1 MYKTCEV
8 RSVDERIG
16 SSPDASTY
24 PAQPFLHYTH
34 HDGHR
39 SEEDGGGRRMGASA
53 IPTAPTTGVVIVEQG
68 TLNDT
73 QCVPSGVVKDIKEND
88 TVGEAGTEGER
99 AAEKRKRE
107 EDEDE
112 KQKAERR
119 TRRRLACRA
128 RGRLASR

>member
-1 MYKTCEV
+1 
-8 RSVDERIG
+8 
-16 SSPDASTY
+16 
-24 PAQPFLHYTH
+24 
-34 HDGHR
+34 
-39 SEEDGGGRRMGASA
+39 MGASA
-53 IPTAPTTGVVIVEQG
+53 IPTVPTTDVVIVEER

-73 QCVPSGVVKDIKEND
+73 QGVPSDVVKDIKEND